1 MKAMSKTKATA
12 RVQITVEVTL
22 DNPWGPDA
30 TIADI
35 NRTARRE
42 AVELVQMHFRPEHR
56 VSLFG
61 DAKVIAVIVGEE

>member
-35 NRTARRE
+35 NRKCECEKSA
-42 AVELVQMHFRPEHR
+42 AASVV
-56 VSLFG
+56 
-61 DAKVIAVIVGEE
+61 DAIERLAK